1 MPALVPTE
9 YTGKIVWLGRV
20 PDRDASL
27 KSTAMEEVFASFAGV
42 SGEAHAGLTRPSDS
56 RVLSQYPRDTEIR
69 NVRQFSIVSA
79 EDLRAVA
86 DAMGLA
92 VVDPTWL
99 GASMVIEGIPDFTY
113 IPPTSR
119 LQSEAGTT
127 LTVDMENLPC
137 HLVSKVIVD
146 ETGAGNMPFKQAAKG
161 RRGVTAWVER
171 EGMLRL
177 GDQITLH
184 VPGQRA
190 WQPE

>member
-1 MPALVPTE
+1 MAALVPTD
-9 YTGKIVWLGRV
+9 TIGKIVWLGQV
-20 PDRDASL
+20 SDRATSL
-27 KSTAMEEVFASFAGV
+27 KSTALDKVYASFAGV

-79 EDLRAVA
+79 EDLQAVA
-86 DAMGLA
+86 DTMGLGA
-92 VVDPTWL
+92 VDPAWL

-113 IPPTSR
+113 IPPSSR
-119 LQSEAGTT
+119 LQAETGTT

-146 ETGAGNMPFKQAAKG
+146 EAGTGETPFKLAAKG

-171 EGMLRL
+171 EGTLRL
-177 GDQITLH
+177 GDVIRLH
-184 VPGQRA
+184 IPGQRA
-190 WQPE
+190 WRPE